1 MEVKLDKDYY
11 LMTDKYS
18 FILGTKV
25 KAGENTKKA
34 GEIQDK
40 YLKFYSTI
48 EGFFQGYKKQKLIE
62 SDAKSI
68 EDLKKEVKNLNS
80 TVSKISKQIAA

>member
-1 MEVKLDKDYY
+1 MEIKLDKDYY

-25 KAGENTKKA
+25 KAGENSKKA
-34 GEIQDK
+34 GEIQDR

-48 EGFFQGYKKQKLIE
+48 ESFFQGYKKQKLIE

>member
-1 MEVKLDKDYY
+1 MEIKLDKDYY

-34 GEIQDK
+34 GEVQDK
-40 YLKFYSTI
+40 YLKFFSTI
-48 EGFFQGYKKQKLIE
+48 EGFFRGYKKQKLIE

-68 EDLKKEVKNLNS
+68 EDLKKEVKTLNS
-80 TVSKISKQIAA
+80 TISKISKQIAA